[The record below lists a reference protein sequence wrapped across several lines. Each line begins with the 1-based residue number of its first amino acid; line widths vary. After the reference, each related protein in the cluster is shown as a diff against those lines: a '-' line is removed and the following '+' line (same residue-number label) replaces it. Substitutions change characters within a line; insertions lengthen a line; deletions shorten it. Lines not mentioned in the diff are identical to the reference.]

1 MSALKKAQGRRLNL
15 DSALERAAELLAR
28 ARFPLFGGLF
38 TDIDGATAAL
48 ALAQKLGGV
57 IDHAASSGHLRA
69 TRVMRETGATPAS
82 YGEVRNRTDTI
93 VVIGKSPLTRDPEL
107 LKKLFPG
114 EPGLPRPGKNKRE
127 LILLGLDKPSASTMP
142 KGVPTTAIN
151 GKASLPDL
159 VALLAA
165 ATREGRFDIR
175 DKALRAQLEAAGKRL
190 RNSAFAVFV
199 YDPAELNEPVLHT
212 VLETVRHLVKTTRA
226 ATFSLAA
233 PGNGDGVNLCAT
245 WTCGLPVRTS
255 FARKV
260 PENNLWAYDTGR
272 LLKSGEAD
280 ALVWIDA
287 LEGEPVERPKDA
299 PKGAPAIV
307 LTSKPAK
314 AGRGDVVIQVGCAA
328 RDHDAALYL
337 PPIAGIGVV
346 KAAKPN
352 KDNPTVAEVL
362 NRIAELI
369 ESKGLGKKGAA

>member
-1 MSALKKAQGRRLNL
+1 L
-15 DSALERAAELLAR
+15 DSTVERAAELLAR

-48 ALAQKLGGV
+48 ALAEKLGGV
-57 IDHAASSGHLRA
+57 IDHAASSGPLRA

-82 YGEVRNRTDTI
+82 YGEVRNRADTI
-93 VVIGKSPLTRDPEL
+93 VVIGKSPLARDPEL
-107 LKKLFPG
+107 LAKLFPG
-114 EPGLPRPGKNKRE
+114 RPGLPRPGKNKRE
-127 LILLGLDKPSASTMP
+127 LMFLGLDKPSASKIP
-142 KGVPTTAIN
+142 KGVPATAIN
-151 GKASLPDL
+151 GNESLPEL

-165 ATREGRFDIR
+165 VTREGRFEVR
-175 DKALRAQLEAAGKRL
+175 DKTLRKALDAAGERL
-190 RNSAFAVFV
+190 RDSAFAVFV
-199 YDPAELNEPVLHT
+199 YDPAELDEPVLHT
-212 VLETVRHLVKTTRA
+212 VLEIVRGLVKTTRA

-233 PGNGDGVNLCAT
+233 PGNGDGVNLCST

-260 PENNLWAYDTGR
+260 PENNLLAYETGR
-272 LLKSGEAD
+272 LLKSAEAD

-287 LEGEPVERPKDA
+287 LEGEPAERPKDA
-299 PKGAPAIV
+299 PKGAPTIV
-307 LTSKPAK
+307 LTSKPTK
-314 AGRGDVVIQVGCAA
+314 AGRGDIVIQVGCAA

-337 PPIAGIGVV
+337 PPIAGIGMV

-369 ESKGLGKKGAA
+369 DAKSTADKSAGTKGLGKKGAA

>member
-1 MSALKKAQGRRLNL
+1 M
-15 DSALERAAELLAR
+15 DSTLERAAELLAR

-38 TDIDGATAAL
+38 TDIDGTTAAL
-48 ALAQKLGGV
+48 ALAEKLGGV

-82 YGEVRNRTDTI
+82 YGEVRNRADTI
-93 VVIGKSPLTRDPEL
+93 VVIGNSPLARDPEL
-107 LKKLFPG
+107 LAKLFPG
-114 EPGLPRPGKNKRE
+114 KPGLPRPGKNKRE
-127 LILLGLDKPSASTMP
+127 LMLLGLDKPSASKIP

-151 GKASLPDL
+151 GKDSLPEL

-175 DKALRAQLEAAGKRL
+175 DKALRKALDAAGERL
-190 RNSAFAVFV
+190 RESAFAVFV
-199 YDPAELNEPVLHT
+199 YDPAELDEPVLHT
-212 VLETVRHLVKTTRA
+212 VLEIVRHLVKTTRA

-233 PGNGDGVNLCAT
+233 PGNGDGVNLCST

-260 PENNLWAYDTGR
+260 PENNLWAYETGR

-287 LEGEPVERPKDA
+287 LEGEPAERPKNA
-299 PKGAPAIV
+299 PTIV
-307 LTSKPAK
+307 LTSKPAR
-314 AGRGDVVIQVGCAA
+314 AGRGDIVIQVGCAGE
-328 RDHDAALYL
+328 DHDAALYL
-337 PPIAGIGVV
+337 PPIAGIGMV

-369 ESKGLGKKGAA
+369 DAKSAAAKSTADKSTGTKGLGKKGAA

>member
-1 MSALKKAQGRRLNL
+1 V
-15 DSALERAAELLAR
+15 DSTLERAAELLAR

-48 ALAQKLGGV
+48 ALAEKLGGV
-57 IDHAASSGHLRA
+57 IDHAASSGPLRA
-69 TRVMRETGATPAS
+69 ARVMRETGATPAS
-82 YGEVRNRTDTI
+82 YGEVRNRADTI
-93 VVIGKSPLTRDPEL
+93 VVIGKSPLARNPEL
-107 LKKLFPG
+107 LAKLFPG

-127 LILLGLDKPSASTMP
+127 LILLGSDKASAKTP

-151 GKASLPDL
+151 GKTPVPEL

-165 ATREGRFDIR
+165 ATREGRFDVR
-175 DKALRAQLEAAGKRL
+175 DKALRAQIEAAGERL
-190 RNSAFAVFV
+190 RKSAFAVFV
-199 YDPAELNEPVLHT
+199 YDPAELDEPVLHT

-226 ATFSLAA
+226 ATLSLAS

-255 FARKV
+255 FARSV
-260 PENNLWAYDTGR
+260 PESDLWAYDTGR

-280 ALVWIDA
+280 VLVWIDA
-287 LEGEPVERPKDA
+287 LEGDPIER

-307 LTSKPAK
+307 LTSKPVRG
-314 AGRGDVVIQVGCAA
+314 AGARGDIVIEVACAA

-337 PPIAGIGVV
+337 PPIAGIGMV
-346 KAAKPN
+346 KAENPN
-352 KDNPTVAEVL
+352 EDNPTVAGVL

-369 ESKGLGKKGAA
+369 ESNGRGKKGAA

>member
-1 MSALKKAQGRRLNL
+1 M
-15 DSALERAAELLAR
+15 DSTLERAAELLAR

-48 ALAQKLGGV
+48 ALAEKLGGV

-82 YGEVRNRTDTI
+82 YGEVRNRADTI
-93 VVIGKSPLTRDPEL
+93 VVIGNSPLARDPEL
-107 LKKLFPG
+107 LAKLFPG
-114 EPGLPRPGKNKRE
+114 KPGLPRPGKNKRE
-127 LILLGLDKPSASTMP
+127 LMLLGLDKPSASKIP

-151 GKASLPDL
+151 GKDSLPEL

-175 DKALRAQLEAAGKRL
+175 DKALRKALDAAGERL
-190 RNSAFAVFV
+190 RESAFAVFV
-199 YDPAELNEPVLHT
+199 YDPAELDEPVLHT
-212 VLETVRHLVKTTRA
+212 VLEIVRHLVKTTRA

-233 PGNGDGVNLCAT
+233 PGNGDGVNLCST

-260 PENNLWAYDTGR
+260 PENNLWAYETGR

-287 LEGEPVERPKDA
+287 LEGEPAERPKNA
-299 PKGAPAIV
+299 PTIV
-307 LTSKPAK
+307 LTSKPAR
-314 AGRGDVVIQVGCAA
+314 AGRGDIVIQVGCAGE
-328 RDHDAALYL
+328 DHDAALYL
-337 PPIAGIGVV
+337 PPIAGIGMV

-369 ESKGLGKKGAA
+369 DAKSAAAKSTADKSTGTKGLGKKGAA